1 MKSFIHGYNEGADIS
16 LFNTIYHKSKKDP
29 ETGKY
34 GEDSLDIIYYDNLTN
49 EKKVEHIKNPKYTY
63 FMVNDDIAMDH
74 NELFIEKD
82 KVHTVTCRYNDVKK
96 SIAEQTDN
104 TEYFYDNIRNGNYR
118 ENDKLF
124 RHPRVFLADMDIG
137 DYYRFLFDK
146 TYKNTP
152 REKINNLYFDIEVD
166 ISNMAGDFPEPGEC
180 PVNAVTLVSD
190 SNKTVY
196 CLLLE
201 DDNNPLIEEFKQEK
215 DLPAQIKQFVQENVG
230 GWKQEKRFGLDE
242 YEYKFLFY
250 DEEIALIHDIFNII
264 NLLKPDF
271 ALAWNMAFDVPYLIE
286 RIRNLGYSP
295 EEICCHP
302 DFEVKE
308 AYYYIDKRADKF
320 EERGDYAQIS
330 SYTVYL
336 DQLITFAS
344 RRKGQRQ
351 LPNYKLDFIGGKFAG
366 VKKLDYSY
374 ITTSLA
380 KLPFLNYKVFVFY
393 NIMDTIVQKCVE
405 KRVGD
410 IDFIYNKSMLN
421 ITRYHKVH
429 RQTTYLINRGIK
441 DFWDMGYVMGCN
453 INKSNEKVGF
463 PGAYVADPLNLSD
476 YPKMKINGKPIMV
489 CNNLND
495 FDYARLYPS
504 IIFENNISPNTM
516 IGKVELPQ
524 QLDENENRFNNEYF
538 SREVAFIEDFC
549 SHDYINFG
557 ERYLGLAGYEQMYY
571 DIIEYFN
578 LVANAARGL
587 FMTNCIDGTRYMS
600 YNINNEKPRQMC
612 HVINDSDKRRM
623 VVRQQKMN
631 TGGLYGN

>member
-1 MKSFIHGYNEGADIS
+1 MIKGYPEGADIT
-16 LFNTIYHKSKKDP
+16 LFNVIYHKAKKDP

-34 GEDSLDIIYYDNLTN
+34 GNDSLDLIYYDNLLN
-49 EKKVEHIKNPKYTY
+49 QKKVEHIVNPEYTFY
-63 FMVNDDIAMDH
+63 YANDDTVIDH

-82 KVHTVTCRYNDVKK
+82 KVHPVTCKYSEVKK
-96 SIAEQTDN
+96 TIAELTDN
-104 TEYFYDNIRNGNYR
+104 LDYFYDNIRNGNYR

-124 RHPRVFLADMDIG
+124 KHPRVFLADMNIE
-137 DYYRFLFDK
+137 DYYRFEFNK
-146 TYKNTP
+146 MYKNTP
-152 REKINNLYFDIEVD
+152 REELQNVYFDIEAD
-166 ISNMAGDFPEPGEC
+166 ISQMAGDFPEPGEC
-180 PVNAVTLVSD
+180 PVNAVTLVCEP
-190 SNKTVY
+190 NKTVY

-201 DDNNPLIEEFKQEK
+201 DDKEKPDCNPLIEEFKNEP
-215 DLPAQIKQFVQENVG
+215 DLVQQIKDFVRENVG

-242 YEYKFLFY
+242 YDYKFLFY
-250 DEEIALIHDIFNII
+250 DEEIKLIHDIFNII
-264 NLLKPDF
+264 NILKPDF
-271 ALAWNMAFDVPYLIE
+271 ALAWNMAFDVPYLIQ
-286 RIRNLGYSP
+286 RIINLGYNP
-295 EEICCHP
+295 EEICCHS

-308 AYYYIDKRADKF
+308 AYYYIDRRADKF

-351 LPNYKLDFIGGKFAG
+351 LPSYKLDFIGGKFAK
-366 VKKLDYSY
+366 VKKLDYSH

-405 KRVGD
+405 KKVSD
-410 IDFIYNKSMLN
+410 IDFIYNKSMVN
-421 ITRYHKVH
+421 VTRYSKVH

-441 DFWDMGYVMGCN
+441 DFWEMGYVMGCN
-453 INKSNEKVGF
+453 INKSNQKVGF
-463 PGAYVADPLNLSD
+463 PGAYVADPLKISD
-476 YPKMKINGKPIMV
+476 KPKMKINGIPIMV
-489 CNNLND
+489 FNNLDD

-516 IGKVELPQ
+516 IGKLHLPE
-524 QLDENENRFNNEYF
+524 QLDSKEDRFNNEYF
-538 SREVAFIEDFC
+538 SREVAFIEDLC

-578 LVANAARGL
+578 TVANPARGL
-587 FMTNCIDGTRYMS
+587 FMTNCITGTRYMCHT
-600 YNINNEKPRQMC
+600 IMPDKPRLMC
-612 HVINDSDKRRM
+612 HVVQPYEKRLM
-623 VVRQQKMN
+623 VRRQQKMEVN
-631 TGGLYGN
+631 QS